1 MKCNEVWTAPFLLQQ
16 ILSLGDP
23 ILHNQAEL
31 IATTGRGGEG
41 GAEKRKGENEAR
53 KGERKEGRKG
63 KGSWNGDG
71 DGDGMAVRKI
81 IALFLLPLH
90 ASWQFGMAS
99 GHNEGKFGASALI

>member
-53 KGERKEGRKG
+53 KGERKEGRKEKESCG
-63 KGSWNGDG
+63 GSPKNYCPLPASITCVSAIWNGQ
-71 DGDGMAVRKI
+71 RT
-81 IALFLLPLH
+81 
-90 ASWQFGMAS
+90 Q
-99 GHNEGKFGASALI
+99 

>member
-53 KGERKEGRKG
+53 KGERKEGKRELRRQSEK
-63 KGSWNGDG
+63 
-71 DGDGMAVRKI
+71 
-81 IALFLLPLH
+81 LLPSSCFHYMRLGNLEWP
-90 ASWQFGMAS
+90 ADTMKANLEPQ
-99 GHNEGKFGASALI
+99 L